1 LSKNSGNI
9 LKVAVV
15 RLSAIGDIVFS
26 LIAAALI
33 KQKFS
38 DAKITWIV
46 DERFAAVVEDS
57 PFVDNIIAIKLKPLG
72 LSGIVE
78 ASKKLRNLGEFDI
91 ALDLQGLFKS
101 AVVTGFLRSSKKVGY
116 SYKSAREPIAS
127 FFYTHKCVSDYQ
139 KNIVERYIDLLNCAF
154 GGGFLLDDANKK
166 PKLLGYKAQN
176 TKTVQ
181 NKKNILINM
190 SASKPNKIYPA
201 DKMQE
206 VVAAFENENII
217 MLDGSVQM
225 ELDEIKAVVD
235 SCDLVIGGDTGI
247 THMAWAMNVPSVTIF
262 GATPHERNAF
272 ATVKNVMIGAK
283 DGVDAFRLDY
293 DDYSIATI
301 EPSKIVEAAK
311 GLL

>member
-1 LSKNSGNI
+1 
-9 LKVAVV
+9 
-15 RLSAIGDIVFS
+15 VFS

>member
-1 LSKNSGNI
+1 M
-9 LKVAVV
+9 KVAVV

-38 DAKITWIV
+38 DAEITWIV

-57 PFVDNIIAIKLKPLG
+57 PFVDDIIAIKLKPLG
-72 LSGIVE
+72 LSGIAE

-91 ALDLQGLFKS
+91 VLDLQGLFKS

-116 SYKSAREPIAS
+116 SYKSAREGIAS

-139 KNIVERYIDLLNCAF
+139 KNIVERYIDLLNSAF
-154 GGGFLLDDANKK
+154 GGGFSLDDANKK
-166 PKLLGYKAQN
+166 PKLLGYKAQDK
-176 TKTVQ
+176 KTVQ

-217 MLDGSVQM
+217 MLDGSAQM

-272 ATVKNVMIGAK
+272 ATAKNMMIGAK
-283 DGVDAFRLDY
+283 DGVNASRLDY

-301 EPSKIVEAAK
+301 EPSKIIEAAR